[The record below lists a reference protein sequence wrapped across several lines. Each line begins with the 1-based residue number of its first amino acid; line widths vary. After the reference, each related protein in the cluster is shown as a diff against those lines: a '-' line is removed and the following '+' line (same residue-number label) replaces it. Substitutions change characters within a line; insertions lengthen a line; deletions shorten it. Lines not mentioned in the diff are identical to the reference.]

1 MHDKPLV
8 TIIIPVHNNFNFT
21 YNCISSILKAEPL
34 LSFEILIINDLSI
47 DETKFL
53 KEKYFNNYTN
63 IFIYN
68 NIKRQ
73 NFLINCNKAVELS
86 RGKYIIFLNNDTKVH
101 KFWLS
106 FLLQSL

>member
-1 MHDKPLV
+1 V
-8 TIIIPVHNNFNFT
+8 
-21 YNCISSILKAEPL
+21 EPL

-47 DETKFL
+47 DETQFL

-73 NFLINCNKAVELS
+73 NFLINCYKAVELLQEAGGIVWNN
-86 RGKYIIFLNNDTKVH
+86 GKCSNYGNGERTDLP
-101 KFWLS
+101 
-106 FLLQSL
+106 

>member
-1 MHDKPLV
+1 M
-8 TIIIPVHNNFNFT
+8 
-21 YNCISSILKAEPL
+21 EPL

-47 DETKFL
+47 DETQFL

-73 NFLINCNKAVELS
+73 NFLINCYKAVELNVQIMEMEKEQIY
-86 RGKYIIFLNNDTKVH
+86 RNIII
-101 KFWLS
+101 
-106 FLLQSL
+106 

>member
-1 MHDKPLV
+1 M
-8 TIIIPVHNNFNFT
+8 
-21 YNCISSILKAEPL
+21 EPL

-47 DETKFL
+47 DETQFL

-73 NFLINCNKAVELS
+73 NFLINCYKAVELS
-86 RGKYIIFLNNDTKVH
+86 KWVLQEAGGIVWNNGKCSNYGNGERTDLP
-101 KFWLS
+101 
-106 FLLQSL
+106 